1 MIILHRKG
9 HIDVA
14 TQLLGHKIDACIKK
28 ISNGATALHLA
39 CRHGH
44 IDIARRILQ
53 SGAYME
59 AKMIAMVEDP
69 DKGDNESQVVVIAF
83 SYSLELSMRICF
95 KIFSIKVAGVSLLP

>member
-1 MIILHRKG
+1 MLISGQLSIVNLCNNRKG
-9 HIDVA
+9 HFEVA

-44 IDIARRILQ
+44 IDIAKRILQ

-69 DKGDNESQVVVIAF
+69 DKGDNESQVMLN
-83 SYSLELSMRICF
+83 YLSF
-95 KIFSIKVAGVSLLP
+95 F

>member
-1 MIILHRKG
+1 MTVCVHVVDDILFVSISYNRKG
-9 HIDVA
+9 HFEVA

-44 IDIARRILQ
+44 IDIAKRILQ
-53 SGAYME
+53 SGVYME

-69 DKGDNESQVVVIAF
+69 DKGDNESQVI
-83 SYSLELSMRICF
+83 LN
-95 KIFSIKVAGVSLLP
+95 